1 MGSEIFLTS
10 PILAIAILSVIAI
23 ISDAANEDNKTLG
36 FIIALFSVTLT
47 GVLSLLTLYMDSNG
61 MVVIEDMSNLFTAN
75 TITFGGIAAFFD
87 VLFCIGALFTIITA
101 RSYLR
106 EEKTELNEFYNLVL
120 YSLAGMMIIVHSNH
134 MLTLFIGIEIMSLS
148 FYILS
153 GYFRHTTK
161 SVEAA
166 LKYFL
171 LGAFSTGFL
180 VYGMAMIYG
189 ATGSMYFQEITAV
202 IAGGSAQP
210 AYMLFGVG
218 LLIIGLSFKA
228 SAFPFH
234 QWAPDVYTG
243 SPTIVASFM
252 STAGKAAAL
261 SAFIVI
267 GRTIMPAAVD
277 VEAIRESLDIEKV
290 KTVLAVVS
298 GATMLIGNITALV
311 QNNVKR
317 MLAYSSVAHAG
328 YMLMGIVVNTPE
340 AWSAIMYYATVY
352 LFMQIGAF
360 VVLSILERNTDKNLM
375 FDDYSG
381 LSKHFPYLAAMMA
394 IFMFSL
400 AGIPPFGGFFGKY
413 FIFKAAIGAGYI
425 WLTIV
430 AVISSII
437 SIYFYIGLVVY
448 MYFKESAGSNE
459 LSDANFMSSK
469 AIIAISGVIILLM
482 GLTPNGILSLLQNTL

>member
-1 MGSEIFLTS
+1 MGSEIFLAS
-10 PILAIAILSVIAI
+10 PLIAIAILSVIAI

-61 MVVIEDMSNLFTAN
+61 MIVIEDMSNLFTAN

-180 VYGMAMIYG
+180 VYGIAMIYG
-189 ATGSMYFQEITAV
+189 ATGSMYFNEITAV
-202 IAGGSAQP
+202 IVGGTAQP

-218 LLIIGLSFKA
+218 PGTR
-228 SAFPFH
+228 
-234 QWAPDVYTG
+234 WDY
-243 SPTIVASFM
+243 
-252 STAGKAAAL
+252 
-261 SAFIVI
+261 
-267 GRTIMPAAVD
+267 R
-277 VEAIRESLDIEKV
+277 
-290 KTVLAVVS
+290 
-298 GATMLIGNITALV
+298 LV
-311 QNNVKR
+311 TR
-317 MLAYSSVAHAG
+317 G
-328 YMLMGIVVNTPE
+328 
-340 AWSAIMYYATVY
+340 
-352 LFMQIGAF
+352 
-360 VVLSILERNTDKNLM
+360 LERRGSEL
-375 FDDYSG
+375 
-381 LSKHFPYLAAMMA
+381 
-394 IFMFSL
+394 
-400 AGIPPFGGFFGKY
+400 
-413 FIFKAAIGAGYI
+413 GYR
-425 WLTIV
+425 
-430 AVISSII
+430 SSRPAHRLRC
-437 SIYFYIGLVVY
+437 SPV
-448 MYFKESAGSNE
+448 
-459 LSDANFMSSK
+459 
-469 AIIAISGVIILLM
+469 
-482 GLTPNGILSLLQNTL
+482 